1 MNCQPISKC
10 TEREFNTTKY
20 IVSNCNVIEVT
31 LTQKQNTDC
40 TTEFVSLLDA
50 DGNSYPENSEFV
62 SVNNQISRVVIEGI
76 STCASDAMSGSTI
89 PTVQDCDGNNAVP
102 VYDQCSITAINTAK
116 DAIVAAINGRP
127 DYTTQLTSIG
137 DTLTAMKSDTA
148 AINTGVASSLV
159 LLQAIVDKPDPTPVD
174 LQPVLDKLEEL
185 IALETTE
192 NSTLV
197 DVKNQLIAANV
208 TLSNA
213 ETLLTHIDADMHD
226 VVAKL
231 QSALD
236 LLTSLQ
242 TLLTTID
249 GHIVDVQVA
258 IATADANNVS
268 ALNDIRTELQA
279 INVNTDT
286 LEALIT
292 AGNVL
297 LTAIVNNTDGVE
309 GLLTEIRDLPVTDS
323 WFLLYDFVAPSSNNG
338 GNVGQCKPFIRRIV
352 DDVVTDTKLDLTT
365 PYTVVGE
372 VRAHCPDAIV
382 LELVDYVAELKEGG
396 GIVQKTPAW
405 ADGNGWQ
412 FVPVSGTP
420 ITSWDLGYWGYTK
433 GTDANTSF
441 KVVTQISVESG
452 KLYNIKI
459 AISRTKQA
467 FRYIIDGVEYP
478 IDNLNETKT
487 WVATTTGSV
496 EFGVVVGTNAT
507 SASFNNFSVDTLDGE
522 TTVPATCTNFVRKIV
537 DGVVTD
543 YAQDGVA
550 TYVVQGEVRA
560 HCPDAQKEPTCTCTD
575 ELQALQASV
584 DSIHSA
590 VDAGTAAVVAA
601 INGRQDY
608 TAQLTSIG
616 DTLTAM
622 KSDTA
627 AINTGVASSLVL
639 LQAIVDKPDPKP
651 VDLQP
656 VLDKLDSLI
665 ALETTENST
674 LVDIKNQLVAAN
686 VTLSNAVGLL
696 THIDTDMHDV
706 VAKLQSVIGL
716 LTSLQTLLTTIDGH
730 IVAVKSAITTADAN
744 NVSALNDVKTAL
756 QAININTDTLEALIT
771 SGNALL
777 RAIVNNT
784 DEVEGLLRALQ
795 RSVDSIA
802 AEKYA
807 YPTYSYHTSAYM
819 VNPMYKSLTVT
830 FINEGTIDNSY
841 APAGYSFSLPREIGL
856 TYRGSFYLGG
866 TGFAVWEDR

>member
-1 MNCQPISKC
+1 MNCPPPSKC

-31 LTQKQNTDC
+31 LTQKQNIDC
-40 TTEFVSLLDA
+40 TTEFVSLLDD

-89 PTVQDCDGNNAVP
+89 PTVQDCDGNNSVP

-127 DYTTQLTSIG
+127 DYTAQLTSIG

-159 LLQAIVDKPDPTPVD
+159 LLQAVVDKPDPTPVD
-174 LQPVLDKLEEL
+174 LQPVLDKLDSL

-197 DVKNQLIAANV
+197 DIKNQLVAANV

-213 ETLLTHIDADMHD
+213 VGLLTHIDTDMHD

-231 QSALD
+231 RSVID

-249 GHIVDVQVA
+249 GHIVAVKSA
-258 IATADANNVS
+258 ITTADANNVS
-268 ALNDIRTELQA
+268 ALNDVKTALQA

-323 WFLLYDFVAPSSNNG
+323 WLLLYDNNHGSKG
-338 GNVGQCKPFIRRIV
+338 GCKPFIRRIV
-352 DDVVTDTKLDLTT
+352 DNVVTDTELDLTT

-382 LELVDYVAELKEGG
+382 LELVDYVAEFKKGG

-405 ADGNGWQ
+405 AAGNGWQ

-459 AISRTKQA
+459 AINRTKQA

-478 IDNLNETKT
+478 IDNKNETKT

-601 INGRQDY
+601 INGRPDY

-639 LQAIVDKPDPKP
+639 LQAVVDKPDPTP

-706 VAKLQSVIGL
+706 VAKLRSVIDL

-730 IVAVKSAITTADAN
+730 IVAVQRAITTADAN

-771 SGNALL
+771 AGNVSL

-802 AEKYA
+802 TLFSEKYA

-830 FINEGTIDNSY
+830 FINEGTIDNTY

-856 TYRGSFYLGG
+856 TYRGSFYLRG

>member
-127 DYTTQLTSIG
+127 DYTAQLTSIG

-231 QSALD
+231 QSVIY

-242 TLLTTID
+242 KLLTTID
-249 GHIVDVQVA
+249 GHIVAVKRA
-258 IATADANNVS
+258 ITTADANNVS

-365 PYTVVGE
+365 PYTVV
-372 VRAHCPDAIV
+372 
-382 LELVDYVAELKEGG
+382 
-396 GIVQKTPAW
+396 
-405 ADGNGWQ
+405 
-412 FVPVSGTP
+412 
-420 ITSWDLGYWGYTK
+420 
-433 GTDANTSF
+433 
-441 KVVTQISVESG
+441 
-452 KLYNIKI
+452 
-459 AISRTKQA
+459 
-467 FRYIIDGVEYP
+467 
-478 IDNLNETKT
+478 
-487 WVATTTGSV
+487 
-496 EFGVVVGTNAT
+496 
-507 SASFNNFSVDTLDGE
+507 
-522 TTVPATCTNFVRKIV
+522 
-537 DGVVTD
+537 
-543 YAQDGVA
+543 
-550 TYVVQGEVRA
+550 GEVRA

>member
-1 MNCQPISKC
+1 MGNKCIGKADIFAAKDGIYVSDPSCYVVGSDVVKYSKKS
-10 TEREFNTTKY
+10 TTIDGVTTVTY
-20 IVSNCNVIEVT
+20 IDEAGVETASLPVGAEQI
-31 LTQKQNTDC
+31 DC
-40 TTEFVSLLDA
+40 SKVVFV
-50 DGNSYPENSEFV
+50 GN
-62 SVNNQISRVVIEGI
+62 
-76 STCASDAMSGSTI
+76 SGSTI
-89 PTVQDCDGNNAVP
+89 PTVQDCDGNDAVP

-127 DYTTQLTSIG
+127 DHTAQLTSIG

-249 GHIVDVQVA
+249 GRIAA
-258 IATADANNVS
+258 IQTAITTADANNVS

-297 LTAIVNNTDGVE
+297 LSAIASNTDEVE
-309 GLLTEIRDLPVTDS
+309 GLLTEIRDLTGVDC
-323 WFLLYDFVAPSSNNG
+323 DNAPAM
-338 GNVGQCKPFIRRIV
+338 KTF
-352 DDVVTDTKLDLTT
+352 
-365 PYTVVGE
+365 
-372 VRAHCPDAIV
+372 DACV
-382 LELVDYVAELKEGG
+382 K
-396 GIVQKTPAW
+396 
-405 ADGNGWQ
+405 
-412 FVPVSGTP
+412 
-420 ITSWDLGYWGYTK
+420 
-433 GTDANTSF
+433 
-441 KVVTQISVESG
+441 
-452 KLYNIKI
+452 
-459 AISRTKQA
+459 
-467 FRYIIDGVEYP
+467 
-478 IDNLNETKT
+478 
-487 WVATTTGSV
+487 
-496 EFGVVVGTNAT
+496 
-507 SASFNNFSVDTLDGE
+507 
-522 TTVPATCTNFVRKIV
+522 
-537 DGVVTD
+537 
-543 YAQDGVA
+543 
-550 TYVVQGEVRA
+550 
-560 HCPDAQKEPTCTCTD
+560 
-575 ELQALQASV
+575 
-584 DSIHSA
+584 SA
-590 VDAGTAAVVAA
+590 VEAGTAAVVAA
-601 INGRQDY
+601 INGRPDY

-639 LQAIVDKPDPKP
+639 LQAIVDKPDPTP
-651 VDLQP
+651 ADLQP

-744 NVSALNDVKTAL
+744 NVSALNNVKTAL

-771 SGNALL
+771 AGNVSL

-784 DEVEGLLRALQ
+784 DGVEGLLTEIRDLPVTDSWFLLYDFVAPSSNNGGNVGQCKPFIRRIVDNVVTDTKLDLTTPYTVVGEVRTSCPDAQ
-795 RSVDSIA
+795 TGAQTGCTCTDELTQIKSVIDDINYKIFPPSVSPRSVVYSH
-802 AEKYA
+802 KTTA
-807 YPTYSYHTSAYM
+807 YTVA
-819 VNPMYKSLTVT
+819 VAYKSLSVSFENDGTV
-830 FINEGTIDNSY
+830 NGKY
-841 APAGYSFSLPREIGL
+841 VPAGYSF
-856 TYRGSFYLGG
+856 THDYFDGG
-866 TGFAVWEDR
+866 YANGVILNGTSYMVWEGR